1 MPTPLIVS
9 EVFKSFT
16 MHLRDGIEL
25 PVVRDV
31 NFSVCSG
38 ECVVLGGPSGIGK
51 SSILKMLYGNYAIDS
66 GQILIRHEGEVV
78 DIGSASL
85 ARSST
90 FAIAPSVMSANSC
103 ARYPE
108 SPP

>member
-31 NFSVCSG
+31 NFSVCGG
-38 ECVVLGGPSGIGK
+38 ECVVLGGPP
-51 SSILKMLYGNYAIDS
+51 A
-66 GQILIRHEGEVV
+66 
-78 DIGSASL
+78 SAK
-85 ARSST
+85 ARS
-90 FAIAPSVMSANSC
+90 
-103 ARYPE
+103 
-108 SPP
+108 

>member
-31 NFSVCSG
+31 N
-38 ECVVLGGPSGIGK
+38 
-51 SSILKMLYGNYAIDS
+51 
-66 GQILIRHEGEVV
+66 
-78 DIGSASL
+78 
-85 ARSST
+85 
-90 FAIAPSVMSANSC
+90 
-103 ARYPE
+103 
-108 SPP
+108 